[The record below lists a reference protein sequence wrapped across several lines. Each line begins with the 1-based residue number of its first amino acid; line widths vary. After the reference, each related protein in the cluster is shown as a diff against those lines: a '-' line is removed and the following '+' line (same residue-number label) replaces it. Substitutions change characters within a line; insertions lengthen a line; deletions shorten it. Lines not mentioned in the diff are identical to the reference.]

1 MATKRRKTS
10 SHKTKKSTPTDTSL
24 PHLPETSALD
34 GELQPAVYDESLLV
48 CARTQWQFG
57 DWDSLIKMRLQNF
70 QHHPERSKLAL
81 FAASGHMQVGD
92 INIAQQLIQQA
103 QDWGCNKQLLA
114 RVLIAGVHNSLGR
127 ASALLGDQE
136 KMSQH
141 FEASLSTGSPSDDLR
156 LLSAVRINLQLEQ
169 LGLKRPTNPHI
180 LTQHPEFKQPNH

>member
-10 SHKTKKSTPTDTSL
+10 SRKTKKSTPTDISL
-24 PHLPETSALD
+24 PCIPETSALE
-34 GELQPAVYDESLLV
+34 GEFQPAVYDESLLER
-48 CARTQWQFG
+48 ARTQWQFG
-57 DWDSLIKMRLQNF
+57 DWDSLIKMQQKDF

-81 FAASGHMQVGD
+81 FAASGHMQIGD

-103 QDWGCNKQLLA
+103 QDWGCDKQLLA

-141 FEASLSTGSPSDDLR
+141 FEASLSTGSPGNDLR
-156 LLSAVRINLQLEQ
+156 LLSPVRINLQLEQ
-169 LGLKRPTNPHI
+169 LGLKRPINPPL
-180 LTQHPEFKQPNH
+180 LTQHSEFKQPSH